1 MTMCGDDRVRVKVAH
16 EGSYYW
22 RQRKG
27 LPERTGG
34 EEGGRWLVVGSEAG
48 IRVSLEEYDN
58 CFFSFSLYL

>member
-27 LPERTGG
+27 LPERTDV
-34 EEGGRWLVVGSEAG
+34 EEGRAVACSSE
-48 IRVSLEEYDN
+48 
-58 CFFSFSLYL
+58 